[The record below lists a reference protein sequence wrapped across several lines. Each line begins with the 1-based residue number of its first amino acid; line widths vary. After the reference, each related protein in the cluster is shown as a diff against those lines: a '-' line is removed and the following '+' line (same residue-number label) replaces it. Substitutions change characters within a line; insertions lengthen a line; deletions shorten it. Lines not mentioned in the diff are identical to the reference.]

1 MEYEYSYKVEDLK
14 EYLEYIESNY
24 TFEDKYKE
32 KRVIYR
38 NRDTIAR
45 ITYKKDIMTLDFKEN
60 KISNDDLI
68 IRKESKSIKFDNLD
82 NCEDILSFL
91 GYKKD
96 NSMLRY
102 RSIYKGKNIKF
113 EIDEYIEPEKAYVV
127 SFEGDKDI
135 SDKVNEYFKPLNEKY
150 KMR

>member
-135 SDKVNEYFKPLNEKY
+135 CDKVNEYFKPLNEKY

>member
-24 TFEDKYKE
+24 KFEDKYKE

-38 NRDTIAR
+38 NGDTIAR

-135 SDKVNEYFKPLNEKY
+135 CDKVNEYFKPLNEKY